1 MPTASLILGV
11 LLLAIILACYFFF
24 RSGRFLDYREEK
36 LPGLLAGEKNF
47 SENIFRYLDRTDA
60 AVLCRALAEAS
71 QKISAEL
78 WQEIGRRLESLG
90 RDREFIA
97 LLYHEDVEARSS
109 AAEVLGYLRFPG
121 ASRALLEALADK
133 NDAVRMAASRALA
146 EIKDPELAASLV
158 AFLKQPDRWLPARVA
173 EVLVALGEH
182 AVEPLLK
189 AIPHFEGEA
198 HLIAEI
204 LGEIGDSRAVPHLI
218 ELLGKS
224 PRARVRAAA
233 AEALGKINS
242 AEAIPAL
249 KKALRDE
256 AWEVRSRAVNA
267 LARTGNPRVIP
278 LLEEALKD
286 AEWNVRASAEAAIGE
301 MAAAVERL

>member
-1 MPTASLILGV
+1 LGV
-11 LLLAIILACYFFF
+11 LLLAIILACYFSF
-24 RSGRFLDYREEK
+24 RSGRFLNYSEEK
-36 LPGLLAGEKNF
+36 LPGLLAGGKNL
-47 SENIFRYLDRTDA
+47 SEALSKYLERTDA

-78 WQEIGRRLESLG
+78 WQEIRRRLKSLD
-90 RDREFIA
+90 RDREFID
-97 LLYHEDVEARSS
+97 LLLHEEVEVRSS
-109 AAEVLGYLRFPG
+109 AAEVLGHLCFPG
-121 ASRALLEALADK
+121 ASQALLEALTDK

-146 EIKDPELAASLV
+146 EIKDPKLADSLV
-158 AFLKQPDRWLPARVA
+158 ASLQQPERWLPARVA

-204 LGEIGDSRAVPHLI
+204 LGEIGDPRAVPHLT

-224 PRARVRAAA
+224 YSARVRAAA

-242 AEAIPAL
+242 AEVIPAL

-256 AWEVRSRAVNA
+256 AWEVRSRVVNA
-267 LARTGNPRVIP
+267 LGRTGNPQVIP

-286 AEWNVRASAEAAIGE
+286 AEWNVRASAEAAMEE
-301 MAAAVERL
+301 MAATVERL